1 MNHENARKVAELMHE
16 MKPEGWR
23 TYEDAYGKLSDI
35 EESIGT
41 IGWHLEDDDGMPVG
55 WTLFREMKII

>member
-1 MNHENARKVAELMHE
+1 MHE

-55 WTLFREMKII
+55 WTLFREMKTI